1 MKMKSYG
8 LLGQRLLQSLSPE
21 IHRELG
27 NFRYELFQ
35 IAPENLDSFFEKKEF
50 AGLNVTSPYETEV
63 IKYCD
68 RLTPRAEEIGSVDTI
83 IVEKDGTLTGDNC
96 EYDGF
101 LYTVKK
107 CGIDFNGHKVL
118 IFGNGGNAQTVKA
131 VIRDLGVRE
140 IVTVTE
146 MGQVNYE
153 NFYEHCDANI
163 IINTTHTGMYPH
175 NGEKLCDLKKFPNVC
190 GVLELVY
197 NPRRTRLICQAEG
210 MKIPN
215 SDSLSML
222 VAQHYMTEIKFG
234 LIEPDEELM
243 KQTYK
248 TMSDRR
254 KNIIFVGL
262 PGCGKTTIAK
272 VVAAKLGRPCIDVDK
287 LIEMKAGVPLS
298 SVFLA
303 YGEKYY
309 RELENETLKKITRNG
324 GQVISTESGAVLD
337 ADNLYY
343 MRQNGYIV
351 WLTRDLDDLKIN
363 GVYLSRNRAA
373 LQRIDDE
380 RSPIYKEIADITVE
394 VTDNAEKT
402 VFEIIQKMN
411 IKQNPGVLF

>member
-1 MKMKSYG
+1 MKMKTYG

-35 IAPENLDSFFEKKEF
+35 LTPDKLDEFFERKEF
-50 AGLNVTSPYETEV
+50 SGLNVTSPYETEV
-63 IKYCD
+63 IRYCD
-68 RLTPRAEEIGSVDTI
+68 ELTPRAAAIGSVDTI
-83 IVEKDGTLTGDNC
+83 TVDENGRLTGDNC

-101 LYTVKK
+101 AYTLKK
-107 CGIDFNGHKVL
+107 CGIDVSGQKVL
-118 IFGNGGNAQTVKA
+118 IFGSGESARTVKA
-131 VIRDLGVRE
+131 VVRDIGARE

-153 NFYEHCDANI
+153 NFYEHSDANI
-163 IINTTHTGMYPH
+163 IINSTHTGMYPH
-175 NGEKLCDLKKFPNVC
+175 NGEKLCDLRKFPEIR
-190 GVLELVY
+190 GVLDLVY
-197 NPRRTRLICQAEG
+197 NPRRTRLICQAED

-243 KQTYK
+243 KATYK

-262 PGCGKTTIAK
+262 TGCGKTTIAK

-287 LIEMKAGVPLS
+287 LIEMKAGLPLPAI
-298 SVFLA
+298 FGA

-309 RELENETLKKITRNG
+309 RELETETLKKITRNG
-324 GQVISTESGAVLD
+324 GQVIATESGAVLNE
-337 ADNLYY
+337 DNLYY
-343 MRQNGYIV
+343 LRQNGYIV
-351 WLTRDLDDLKIN
+351 WLTRDLEELQLN
-363 GVYLSRNRAA
+363 GVYLARNLNA
-373 LQRIDDE
+373 LKRIYDE